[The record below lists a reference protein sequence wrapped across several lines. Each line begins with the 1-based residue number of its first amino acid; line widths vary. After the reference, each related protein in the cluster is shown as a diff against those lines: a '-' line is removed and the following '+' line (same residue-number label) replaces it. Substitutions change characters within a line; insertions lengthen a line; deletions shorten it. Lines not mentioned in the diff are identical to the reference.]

1 MPLRVGDCFWRQF
14 PGDHDPRLW
23 IIVTS
28 PCLGYEPDTVTVSV
42 TGKKST
48 SDLTCCL
55 RVGDHPGL
63 TKDSVISYYHS
74 ALRPSSQ
81 IETAVA
87 AKVLLLAERVNKEII
102 LRIQAGM
109 LSADTPKP
117 VQTFYTIAV
126 EQGCHEYEE

>member
-28 PCLGYEPDTVTVSV
+28 PCLGYEHDTVTVSV
-42 TGKKST
+42 TSKKST

-81 IETAVA
+81 IETAVGSLDFSFNFHRDSPDFD
-87 AKVLLLAERVNKEII
+87 VLQGWVK
-102 LRIQAGM
+102 Q
-109 LSADTPKP
+109 
-117 VQTFYTIAV
+117 AV
-126 EQGCHEYEE
+126 EFKERASKTVEAITSQL